1 MTQLFKY
8 YCKDLLMLSVLF
20 FNMFLIQVFK
30 FEIICL
36 NLLSKYFISVST
48 MFGDIAVW
56 NQDSRHKKQGFI

>member
-8 YCKDLLMLSVLF
+8 YCKDLLMLSALF

-48 MFGDIAVW
+48 VFGDIAV
-56 NQDSRHKKQGFI
+56 